1 METTKLEAEVRAERG
16 KGPARRLRSEGKLP
30 AVFYGPEVEPTPLT
44 VDPKVLE
51 EALRG
56 PRGRNT
62 LFELS
67 VGSDT
72 HLAMVRDVA
81 VEPVSR
87 SLVHADLLRV
97 TAETAITVE
106 VPFKTTGRAAGVVA
120 GGKLNVTRRTIPVRT
135 TPGNIPTEIV
145 GDVTELE
152 MYQSISMKDITL
164 PEGVEA
170 TLDPELTLAIVLED
184 RKAKIMEEEAAAAA
198 AAAAVPGE
206 APAGEGA
213 EKKPDEG

>member
-30 AVFYGPEVEPTPLT
+30 AVFYGPDVDATPLT
-44 VDPKVLE
+44 VDPKELE

-62 LFELS
+62 LFELT

-97 TAETAITVE
+97 TEETPVKVE
-106 VPFKTTGRAAGVVA
+106 
-120 GGKLNVTRRTIPVRT
+120 IPLRT
-135 TPGNIPTEIV
+135 TPGNIPAELTV
-145 GDVTELE
+145 DVTELE
-152 MYQSISMKDITL
+152 MFQAVSVADLVL
-164 PEGVEA
+164 PEGVEVG
-170 TLDPELTLAIVLED
+170 LDSDLTLAIVLED
-184 RKAKIMEEEAAAAA
+184 RRAKILAEEEAAAEAAAAA
-198 AAAAVPGE
+198 APAAAAA
-206 APAGEGA
+206 APAEEG
-213 EKKPDEG
+213 D

>member
-30 AVFYGPEVEPTPLT
+30 AVFYGPDVDATPLT
-44 VDPKVLE
+44 VDPKELE

-62 LFELS
+62 LFELT

-97 TAETAITVE
+97 TEETPVKVE
-106 VPFKTTGRAAGVVA
+106 IPLRTTGRAAGVVA

-135 TPGNIPTEIV
+135 TPGNIPAELTV
-145 GDVTELE
+145 DVTELE
-152 MYQSISMKDITL
+152 MFQAVSVADLVL
-164 PEGVEA
+164 PEGVEVG
-170 TLDPELTLAIVLED
+170 LDSDLTLAIVLED
-184 RKAKIMEEEAAAAA
+184 RRAKILAEEEAAAEAAAAA
-198 AAAAVPGE
+198 APAAAAA
-206 APAGEGA
+206 APAEEG
-213 EKKPDEG
+213 D

>member
-44 VDPKVLE
+44 VDPKALE

-62 LFELS
+62 LFELTF
-67 VGSDT
+67 GSDT

-97 TAETAITVE
+97 TKDTPVKVE
-106 VPFKTTGRAAGVVA
+106 IPFRTKGRAAGVVA
-120 GGKLNVTRRTIPVRT
+120 GGKLNVTRRTVPVRT
-135 TPGNIPTEIV
+135 TPDNIPAELV
-145 GDVTELE
+145 ADVTELE
-152 MYQSISMKDITL
+152 MYQTISVKDLVL

-170 TLDPELTLAIVLED
+170 NLSPELTLAIVLED
-184 RKAKIMEEEAAAAA
+184 RRAAKEAEAAAAA
-198 AAAAVPGE
+198 EAAPAAAA
-206 APAGEGA
+206 APA
-213 EKKPDEG
+213 DEG